1 MERRYGVDVR
11 PRVSPEL
18 VGPTKSAWP
27 TYCDHLYTRGRPK
40 GKRTKRKVRPSE
52 APTQTKCS
60 TGEPRTA
67 ALSSSYSSLR
77 GVSPFENSSS
87 SVSGV
92 EFDLESE
99 RSFYL
104 PFEDDADGESGFG
117 SLPGTPEVPESE
129 RTSCCDDDQISFT
142 TQDTSIS
149 DYCASETSE
158 GKESEDTSFFKT
170 QQEKPAAD
178 VFPPCVETRD
188 HRSEEK
194 LEKPHREKP
203 ATDVFTATAEITADN
218 RDKRGYKGPWRHYGP
233 PGIPEILRR
242 KEKKRK
248 DEDDLRR
255 LKKLLII
262 FSSLSVLALAVVVA
276 IVMGH
281 FLQPEELPDW
291 LALFSFPGKEDPLIR
306 DDLRAIVS
314 ARTPPDIPPVI
325 SDCFNVSL
333 PLADHGSYT
342 CSDVTY
348 GPRFGQLYIVTF
360 CVLRCDVGYH
370 GEDAGLLFC
379 DNSGDNSTWS
389 PVAPEVVSSLV
400 GLGQAASVVTRSE
413 SLTANLTQL
422 GVNGTI
428 YTRETAGVMSR
439 LDLADEISLGS
450 LEENLALFEF
460 HTAGIIGDPY
470 VLRQALSHTSPD
482 LIAEVSRLN
491 FTAALAELDAFGAS
505 KNPECKKL
513 DCGEPQ
519 EPGNGSLHGGNTQ
532 FGDEFTVH
540 CDPGYERR
548 HARIRCLGNG
558 NWSLEAMCDPV
569 DCGQPQNIS
578 AGMHVCQG
586 TAFTQTCHV
595 TCDVGYVPVTSDDL
609 ICTSSRKWARMPEG
623 TNITEL
629 KYNEQNA
636 SEVLACER
644 VACGNITVPAEG
656 AVTCSGTRYNDTC
669 DFSCAEGYIPTA
681 GTQFACDAAGNWTGL
696 PECTPVECGD
706 PPSFPNTEFECS
718 AGTSFP
724 GSCTASCGTGY
735 RNTNYTHVTC
745 GSHGNWT
752 LGNHTEI
759 LLERLADDYFCERK
773 DCGVLQ
779 EPTSGSLACTGTRFE
794 DTCKLTCDTGYEVTE
809 DDGISLFDEEGYTC
823 TESGTWSSQP
833 TCGESDFC
841 LHGHDD
847 CDPQYGVCE
856 HTGHRNYSCRC
867 AQGTLGDGR
876 SCALPVCGVL
886 NATEPDHGKLFCES
900 QSSLG
905 MGSADCRDPSPSGV
919 DNQEYASV
927 CRLICN
933 PGYKQTLDVSYMCL
947 KNGTWHAPLD
957 LENENIQP
965 CVDIDECLS
974 TPCKNNATCSN
985 LENAYSC
992 ACVPG
997 FTGTDCDEEVNEC
1010 DSDPCR
1016 NGGSCSDGVDDYTC
1030 SCLPGWTGEI
1040 CETDID
1046 ECSSNPCQHG
1056 GTCEDHVNGYTCH
1069 CAEGWEG
1076 EDCEINI
1083 DDCAG
1088 VTCQHGGRC
1097 VDHVSAYS
1105 CNCTGGWIGEHCD
1118 TRASS
1123 CAVLKDA
1130 GYIYSGSYVID
1141 PDGPEVG
1148 EEPFPVLCDLDNG
1161 TTLVGHDSEDRTGVS
1176 PGCEAAGCYSREVK
1190 YLATPEQLSALVA
1203 VSNSCRQF
1211 VKYECH
1217 NSILNI
1223 AWWSSPGGQRQV
1235 HWAGAGSGRHTCSC
1249 GESGTCEDDNPACN
1263 CDNND
1268 NVWREDSGWLTDK
1281 NTLPVMQLNFG
1292 DTGDPGE
1299 SAFHTLG
1306 RFACEGMKQ

>member
-1 MERRYGVDVR
+1 MERRYGVDFR

-203 ATDVFTATAEITADN
+203 ETDVFTATAEIKAGI
-218 RDKRGYKGPWRHYGP
+218 RDKRDYKGPWRHYGP

-242 KEKKRK
+242 KEKKKK

-255 LKKLLII
+255 LKRLLLI

-306 DDLRAIVS
+306 DDLRAIVA

-400 GLGQAASVVTRSE
+400 GLGQAAGVVTRSE

-460 HTAGIIGDPY
+460 HTEGIIGDPY
-470 VLRQALSHTSPD
+470 VLRQALSHTSPG

-513 DCGEPQ
+513 DCGEPK

-532 FGDEFTVH
+532 FWDEFTVH

-558 NWSLEAMCDPV
+558 NWSLEPMCD
-569 DCGQPQNIS
+569 
-578 AGMHVCQG
+578 
-586 TAFTQTCHV
+586 
-595 TCDVGYVPVTSDDL
+595 
-609 ICTSSRKWARMPEG
+609 
-623 TNITEL
+623 
-629 KYNEQNA
+629 
-636 SEVLACER
+636 
-644 VACGNITVPAEG
+644 
-656 AVTCSGTRYNDTC
+656 
-669 DFSCAEGYIPTA
+669 
-681 GTQFACDAAGNWTGL
+681 
-696 PECTPVECGD
+696 PVECGD

-718 AGTSFP
+718 TGTSFP

-752 LGNHTEI
+752 LGNDTEI
-759 LLERLADDYFCERK
+759 LLERLADDFFCERK

-779 EPTSGSLACTGTRFE
+779 EPTHGSLACTGTRFE

-847 CDPQYGVCE
+847 CDLQYGVCE
-856 HTGHRNYSCRC
+856 HTGHRNFSCRC

-876 SCALPVCGVL
+876 SCALPVCGIL

-997 FTGTDCDEEVNEC
+997 FTGTDCDEEINEC

-1046 ECSSNPCQHG
+1046 ECSSSPCQHG

-1076 EDCEINI
+1076 EDCEI
-1083 DDCAG
+1083 
-1088 VTCQHGGRC
+1088 
-1097 VDHVSAYS
+1097 S
-1105 CNCTGGWIGEHCD
+1105 E
-1118 TRASS
+1118 
-1123 CAVLKDA
+1123 LKT
-1130 GYIYSGSYVID
+1130 S
-1141 PDGPEVG
+1141 
-1148 EEPFPVLCDLDNG
+1148 
-1161 TTLVGHDSEDRTGVS
+1161 
-1176 PGCEAAGCYSREVK
+1176 
-1190 YLATPEQLSALVA
+1190 
-1203 VSNSCRQF
+1203 
-1211 VKYECH
+1211 
-1217 NSILNI
+1217 LN
-1223 AWWSSPGGQRQV
+1223 
-1235 HWAGAGSGRHTCSC
+1235 
-1249 GESGTCEDDNPACN
+1249 D
-1263 CDNND
+1263 
-1268 NVWREDSGWLTDK
+1268 
-1281 NTLPVMQLNFG
+1281 F
-1292 DTGDPGE
+1292 
-1299 SAFHTLG
+1299 
-1306 RFACEGMKQ
+1306 